1 MAKGT
6 ADVQYSHMHPP
17 CTPPGMMSRNRE
29 LFHSD
34 MPEKQPP
41 ELQIEIQIEQKVT
54 QRIPLDIQ
62 TGSVTSKVPRCNKE
76 DKRIQ
81 SGGPLEHPKEPPW
94 RLPIVFLVVWALKA
108 ASK

>member
-34 MPEKQPP
+34 MQEKQPP
-41 ELQIEIQIEQKVT
+41 ELQIEVQIEQKVT

-62 TGSVTSKVPRCNKE
+62 RE
-76 DKRIQ
+76 
-81 SGGPLEHPKEPPW
+81 
-94 RLPIVFLVVWALKA
+94 A
-108 ASK
+108 ASPQKYQTAARMTKESRAGALWSTLRSLQRGSKSFSW